1 MREKK
6 LFEKGAIIVEAS
18 IALPIFMFMMFTL
31 LQIAQIAMAQAKIST
46 TLDRTAKEMAQY
58 AHIYYVSGLASMAS
72 GTGGTSS
79 KIADEIGGFIQKV
92 GDLTGSDKIGD
103 LGEALA
109 GDSIMD
115 VIKNKLG
122 AAGARELFEKNIVS
136 SSDPTEADM
145 ASIERKYHIVP
156 DSMDFGDSKIL
167 ESGSKDLFLQVDYDI
182 EVLKLL
188 SLDIKFHMRHVS
200 YAKAWE

>member
-1 MREKK
+1 
-6 LFEKGAIIVEAS
+6 
-18 IALPIFMFMMFTL
+18 
-31 LQIAQIAMAQAKIST
+31 
-46 TLDRTAKEMAQY
+46 
-58 AHIYYVSGLASMAS
+58 
-72 GTGGTSS
+72 
-79 KIADEIGGFIQKV
+79 
-92 GDLTGSDKIGD
+92 
-103 LGEALA
+103 
-109 GDSIMD
+109 MD